1 MLSKNITIKILSV
14 VLAFILWLYV
24 MGEKNPEISY
34 DVGNIPVNIV
44 NLNTLD
50 KKGLTLIGDKN
61 FTVTVRIK
69 GRRSDVLGVKPS
81 DIQVEADVSRII
93 TKGINV
99 VPVQVSSLPKNV
111 TFVSANPS
119 EIKLDVDKVA
129 RVQMPVHVKVNGTV
143 MDGYA
148 MKPAISTPGEVIVSG
163 PESKVNLVKSV
174 IAQVDMSNKSK
185 DVNISVPVE
194 AVDSDNNEVK
204 GVDLNPK
211 YIKVEIDVN
220 RAIRVPV
227 TAKIFGK
234 PMDGYDVAEVS
245 VLPEY
250 VYVTGEDSALNS
262 IKSIDTKQIDISGK
276 NAPVTENVSFDLP
289 DGISLVKS
297 DSTAKVYIDIEKIVT
312 SDITLSNV
320 DVKGAGNKNVTVSN
334 SNVVITVTGP
344 ENIVNSATP
353 SEFSAYV
360 DVTNASPGTQTLPI
374 NVTTDL
380 NLKIVKV
387 KPETVD
393 VNIQ

>member
-44 NLNTLD
+44 NVNTLD

-69 GRRSDVLGVKPS
+69 GRRSDVMNVRPS

-129 RVQMPVHVKVNGTV
+129 RVQMPVRVKVNGTV
-143 MDGYA
+143 IDGYA

-163 PESKVNLVKSV
+163 PESKVNLVKNV

-220 RAIRVPV
+220 RAIRVHV

-320 DVKGAGNKNVTVSN
+320 DVKGADSKNVTVSN

-344 ENIVNSATP
+344 ETIVNSATP

-387 KPETVD
+387 KPEIVD

>member
-1 MLSKNITIKILSV
+1 
-14 VLAFILWLYV
+14 
-24 MGEKNPEISY
+24 
-34 DVGNIPVNIV
+34 
-44 NLNTLD
+44 
-50 KKGLTLIGDKN
+50 
-61 FTVTVRIK
+61 
-69 GRRSDVLGVKPS
+69 
-81 DIQVEADVSRII
+81 
-93 TKGINV
+93 
-99 VPVQVSSLPKNV
+99 
-111 TFVSANPS
+111 
-119 EIKLDVDKVA
+119 
-129 RVQMPVHVKVNGTV
+129 MPVRVKVNGTV
-143 MDGYA
+143 IDGYA

-163 PESKVNLVKSV
+163 PESKVNLVKNV

-227 TAKIFGK
+227 NAKIFGK
-234 PMDGYDVAEVS
+234 PMDGYDVAEVN

-250 VYVTGEDSALNS
+250 VYITGEDSVLNS

-276 NAPVTENVSFDLP
+276 NASFTENVPFDLP
-289 DGISLVKS
+289 NGISLVKTG
-297 DSTAKVYIDIEKIVT
+297 STAKVYIDIEKIVT
-312 SDITLSNV
+312 SDITLSNI
-320 DVKGAGNKNVTVSN
+320 DVKGADNKNVTVSN

-344 ENIVNSATP
+344 ENVVNSATP

-374 NVTTDL
+374 NVTTNL

>member
-1 MLSKNITIKILSV
+1 
-14 VLAFILWLYV
+14 

-44 NLNTLD
+44 NVNTLD

-69 GRRSDVLGVKPS
+69 GRRSDVMNVRPS

-129 RVQMPVHVKVNGTV
+129 RVQMPVRVKVNGTV
-143 MDGYA
+143 IDGYA

-163 PESKVNLVKSV
+163 PESKVNLVKNV

-220 RAIRVPV
+220 RAIRVHV

-320 DVKGAGNKNVTVSN
+320 DVKGADSKNVTVSN

-344 ENIVNSATP
+344 ETIVNSATP

-387 KPETVD
+387 KPEIVD